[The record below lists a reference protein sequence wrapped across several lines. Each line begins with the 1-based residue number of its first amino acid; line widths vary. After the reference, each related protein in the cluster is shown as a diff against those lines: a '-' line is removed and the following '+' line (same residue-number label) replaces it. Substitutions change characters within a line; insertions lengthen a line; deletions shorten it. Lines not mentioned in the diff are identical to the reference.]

1 MILIPQVQLPSLM
14 SICASEVDQRYEM
27 YDLCSP
33 NIPTIRNTWKNQV
46 MKNSLGLKMGPNFIT
61 ADTFLLSFDIGTFFN
76 PRVESRGATV
86 PAKPKLYESPINRI
100 VQKKKLT
107 LAKTVIIF
115 HLTIIGHRFR
125 FQCKNSKYMM
135 VVLHI

>member
-1 MILIPQVQLPSLM
+1 
-14 SICASEVDQRYEM
+14 
-27 YDLCSP
+27 
-33 NIPTIRNTWKNQV
+33 

-100 VQKKKLT
+100 VQKKNYT
-107 LAKTVIIF
+107 
-115 HLTIIGHRFR
+115 
-125 FQCKNSKYMM
+125 SKDSNNIPFNNYRTSFS
-135 VVLHI
+135 VSV